1 MSTTHLSQRLVI
13 RFAQWAAANG
23 GDVESATRLMDA
35 ARNHSHIIGAR
46 ITALSKNSSLEFS
59 EGLTDRM
66 AGEFSESEI
75 RALFTVGDDFEW
87 TP

>member
-1 MSTTHLSQRLVI
+1 MTKISQKLVI
-13 RFAQWAAANG
+13 RFARWAAAN
-23 GDVESATRLMDA
+23 
-35 ARNHSHIIGAR
+35 
-46 ITALSKNSSLEFS
+46 
-59 EGLTDRM
+59 M

>member
-1 MSTTHLSQRLVI
+1 MTKHLSQKLVI
-13 RFAQWAAANG
+13 RFAQWAAASG
-23 GDVESATRLMDA
+23 GDVESATKLMDA

-46 ITALSKNSSLEFS
+46 ITALSKNSPLEFS

-66 AGEFSESEI
+66 AGEFTENEI
-75 RALFTVGDDFEW
+75 QALFAVSSDFEW